1 VPSFVF
7 TGRLGGRASGSDA
20 DALPDLVTAFQEQL
34 GMNLTATKALAD
46 VLVIDKVSTPSE
58 N

>member
-1 VPSFVF
+1 
-7 TGRLGGRASGSDA
+7 
-20 DALPDLVTAFQEQL
+20 LVTAFQEQL